1 MKNLEPEHRM
11 NDLPRILA
19 KIQEVFGTT
28 LINIKGKTILV
39 IRELDIALML
49 AVNNKVIYVTDDAKC
64 AEIFRKNTAAGMGN
78 DDIVILINKWNN
90 KLKFNKVFEKMGKK
104 VNKKK
109 FDAVIMNPPYDR
121 NLHLKILET
130 VIPYAEKVVNISPVR
145 WLQDPFAPY
154 FTRSDYCKFE
164 DSISKKI
171 ESLDVIF
178 AKDASEL
185 FGAKFVM
192 NLGIYVCGNG
202 GYEYQHND
210 PLVTKIVEKTMTNSW
225 EQYSSQ
231 RFYRNGGQ
239 IVKPFVLN
247 TYGFGGSGAVGF
259 DTILNTTY
267 ESQLTVLPKDYQ
279 IPHIISGKSKGL
291 CHFEFDTETER
302 KNFYDCYCHP
312 FMKWTY
318 RLWKEDVNIRDYKVP
333 YFDYYDHAW
342 DYEDFFTWFGLTA
355 EERVRVM
362 NEIAQMLAEKAA

>member
-11 NDLPRILA
+11 NDLPRLLA

-104 VNKKK
+104 VGKKK

-121 NLHLKILET
+121 NLHLKILEA
-130 VIPYAEKVVNISPVR
+130 VIPHAEKVVNISPVR

-154 FTRSDYCKFE
+154 STRSDYCKFE
-164 DSISKKI
+164 ETISKKI

-178 AKDASEL
+178 AKDASKL
-185 FGAKFVM
+185 FDASFTM
-192 NLGIYVCGNG
+192 NLAIYTCGQG
-202 GYEYQHND
+202 GYNYQHND
-210 PLVTKIVEKTMTNSW
+210 TLITKIVEKTMAHSW
-225 EQYSSQ
+225 AGFSQ
-231 RFYRNGGQ
+231 KKFYDSGCIQ
-239 IVKPFVLN
+239 TKPYALN
-247 TYGFGGSGAVGF
+247 VTAYGAENMVV
-259 DTILNTTY
+259 NTTY
-267 ESQLTVLPKDYQ
+267 ESQIATALMCE
-279 IPHIISGKSKGL
+279 KSVRTGGDGSASS
-291 CHFEFDTETER
+291 HFEFDTESER
-302 KNFYDCYCHP
+302 RNFYDCYCHP
-312 FMKWTY
+312 FMQWHTKQ
-318 RLWKEDVNIRDYKVP
+318 WKSDIHVKSYKVP

-342 DYEDFFTWFGLTA
+342 DYEDFFNWFGLTG

-362 NEIAQMLAEKAA
+362 NEIAQMQAEKET